1 VQRDIPASFKPR
13 HVLRRRPQKAGER
26 VLRVATGLAELG
38 DASPYVPDDILR
50 TKGHAVSVDFTSTP
64 KKGTMGL

>member
-1 VQRDIPASFKPR
+1 MQSHVSTTFKPR
-13 HVLRRRPQKAGER
+13 HVLRRRPQKASKR

-50 TKGHAVSVDFTSTP
+50 AKGHAGRVDFTSLP